1 MHALNDL
8 VRRQGHATS
17 PTAPTTSNSQILI
30 NRALANI
37 DPEGL
42 ERPPWEVTEEVLEKG
57 GKYPT
62 MALAIIFPFFKLK
75 NLKGILEDAYQNPG
89 QCGASRRLLAY
100 GILHALF
107 EEFCNVP
114 LDGVERATYGTYVVQ
129 CKYQM
134 EVAMSQLDI
143 FMPASYENIMALQLG
158 GALAI
163 EMCKPSLCWVM
174 MSTAAGL
181 CQSLGYHRYS
191 TMKDDSEEERNCK
204 IHVFWMIYM
213 FDKTMSLRLGRAS
226 VIQDWDISL
235 PFFEENKKAEDGLNG
250 KEMLAYWVKVGR
262 VQGQT
267 YEKLFSPA
275 AFLRSP
281 EERMRTA
288 IELVN
293 SLNTAW
299 YERGD
304 ARVTDLAYDVDRHHG
319 VQTQLPVAAN
329 SSPNETDM
337 PSIRKRRGKQPLAP
351 PIDAGEYIKSKSR
364 MKSITQH
371 SQNQGHSSVSKT
383 CFSTRTL

>member
-1 MHALNDL
+1 
-8 VRRQGHATS
+8 
-17 PTAPTTSNSQILI
+17 
-30 NRALANI
+30 
-37 DPEGL
+37 
-42 ERPPWEVTEEVLEKG
+42 
-57 GKYPT
+57 

-75 NLKGILEDAYQNPG
+75 NLKGIMEDVYQNPG

-100 GILHALF
+100 GILHVLF
-107 EEFCNVP
+107 EEFSNVP
-114 LDGVERATYGTYVVQ
+114 FADVQRSAYFDYVIQ
-129 CKYQM
+129 CKRQM

-143 FMPASYENIMALQLG
+143 FMPPSYENIMALQLG

-163 EMCKPSLCWVM
+163 EMCKPSLCWAM
-174 MSTAAGL
+174 MSTAAAL
-181 CQSLGYHRYS
+181 CQNLGYHRYS

-235 PFFEENKKAEDGLNG
+235 PFFDENRQAKEGPNG
-250 KEMLAYWVKVGR
+250 KEMLAYWVKVAR

-288 IELVN
+288 IDLVN
-293 SLNTAW
+293 AMNTAW

-304 ARVTDLAYDVDRHHG
+304 ARVTDLSLADWPAG
-319 VQTQLPVAAN
+319 VSSSTAVTAN

-337 PSIRKRRGKQPLAP
+337 PSVRKRRGQKSSRAP
-351 PIDAGEYIKSKSR
+351 MDAGEYIKSK
-364 MKSITQH
+364 
-371 SQNQGHSSVSKT
+371 
-383 CFSTRTL
+383 TLTS